1 VYTPLAPFKNNFDL
15 VCDLMPEIGVL
26 ERNVELDQYADTRF
40 GEGAKIK
47 PLGGTNAEIL
57 LLNDW
62 N

>member
-1 VYTPLAPFKNNFDL
+1 
-15 VCDLMPEIGVL
+15 MPEIGVL